1 MSVLAEESPIRTRH
15 EVWKFI
21 KGQLSSSLA
30 TAVDWVLMSSLI
42 AFGVN
47 YLYGAAAGALAGAL
61 TDFSV
66 KKWWVF
72 QVGAGKLHGQAFR
85 YALVSAASAGLNC
98 LLAYGLVS
106 GLGAPEVPGV
116 IGASIVIGFVWN
128 YPMHRLY
135 VFGRRYSP
143 T

>member
-1 MSVLAEESPIRTRH
+1 MSALAEESPGQARH
-15 EVWKFI
+15 EVWKFV

-30 TAVDWVLMSSLI
+30 TIVDWALMSSLI
-42 AFGVN
+42 AFSVH
-47 YLYGAAAGALAGAL
+47 YLYAAAAGALAGAL

-72 QVGAGKLHGQAFR
+72 GERRGALHGQALR

-98 LLAYGLVS
+98 LLAYALVS

-116 IGASIVIGFVWN
+116 IGASIVIGFIWN
-128 YPMHRLY
+128 YPMHRLF
-135 VFGRRYSP
+135 VFGRRISP

>member
-1 MSVLAEESPIRTRH
+1 VH
-15 EVWKFI
+15 
-21 KGQLSSSLA
+21 
-30 TAVDWVLMSSLI
+30 
-42 AFGVN
+42 
-47 YLYGAAAGALAGAL
+47 YLYAAAAGALAGAL

-72 QVGAGKLHGQAFR
+72 HADEGKLKGQAFR

-98 LLAYGLVS
+98 LLAYGLVA
-106 GLGAPEVPGV
+106 GLGAPEIPGV
-116 IGASIVIGFVWN
+116 IAASIVIGFSWN

>member
-1 MSVLAEESPIRTRH
+1 MAEASPGGTRH

-21 KGQLSSSLA
+21 KGQLSSGLA
-30 TAVDWVLMSSLI
+30 TIVDWGLMSSLI
-42 AFGVN
+42 ALGVY
-47 YLYGAAAGALAGAL
+47 YLYAAAAGALAGAL

-72 QVGAGKLHGQAFR
+72 QAGVGAGSLHGQALR
-85 YALVSAASAGLNC
+85 YALVSAASAGLNV
-98 LLAYGLVS
+98 LLSYGLVD
-106 GLGAPEVPGV
+106 GLGAPKVPGV

-128 YPMHRLY
+128 YPLHRLY
-135 VFGRRYSP
+135 VFRRRYSP

>member
-1 MSVLAEESPIRTRH
+1 VSAVAEAPRGQARSEAR
-15 EVWKFI
+15 KFI
-21 KGQLSSSLA
+21 KGQVSAGVA
-30 TAVDWVLMSSLI
+30 TAVDWVLMSGLI
-42 AFGVN
+42 AFGVH
-47 YLYGAAAGALAGAL
+47 YLYAAAAGALAGAL

-72 QVGAGKLHGQAFR
+72 QAGGSPLQGQAIR
-85 YALVSAASAGLNC
+85 YALVSGASAGLNC

-116 IGASIVIGFVWN
+116 IAASIIIGFAWN
-128 YPMHRLY
+128 YPMHRLF
-135 VFGRRYSP
+135 VFRRRYSP

>member
-1 MSVLAEESPIRTRH
+1 
-15 EVWKFI
+15 VWKFV
-21 KGQLSSSLA
+21 KGQLSSGLA
-30 TAVDWVLMSSLI
+30 TVVDWGLMSSLI
-42 AFGVN
+42 VLGVN
-47 YLYGAAAGALAGAL
+47 YLIAAAAGALAGAL

-72 QVGAGKLHGQAFR
+72 QVAAGRLKGQAMR

>member
-1 MSVLAEESPIRTRH
+1 LAEESPRPVRH
-15 EVWKFI
+15 EAWKFV

-30 TAVDWVLMSSLI
+30 TIVDWGLMSSLI
-42 AFGVN
+42 AFGLH
-47 YLYGAAAGALAGAL
+47 YLYAAAAGALAGAL

-72 QVGAGKLHGQAFR
+72 DAGAGAVQGQAVR
-85 YALVSAASAGLNC
+85 YAVVSVASAGLNC

-106 GLGAPEVPGV
+106 GLGSPEVPGV
-116 IGASIVIGFVWN
+116 IGASVVIGFAWN
-128 YPMHRLY
+128 YPMHRLF
-135 VFGRRYSP
+135 VFGRRVSP